1 MNRECELDLH
11 LVSLDSHRL
20 LELLNDV
27 QRLLL
32 GRLIQLHDDVT
43 ILDSALDHANG
54 EGTACI
60 WIVAHLGDK
69 RRDFVRYS
77 TESALKIKKE
87 KTIEVGALVLF
98 QKSARF
104 PFLR

>member
-69 RRDFVRYS
+69 RRDFIRYS
-77 TESALKIKKE
+77 TESAMKIKK
-87 KTIEVGALVLF
+87 KKRLKLVLSF
-98 QKSARF
+98 FSRNLLGSLF
-104 PFLR
+104 